1 MWYGRD
7 VSGELEENHSKCKS
21 IVLTKV
27 SEYYPQ
33 YRTIE
38 CKTVQWRKDHD
49 QILLGVPILFQLRNY
64 TNAKNSNNP
73 KFGNP
78 LFQNVPL
85 TVLIPSLGLFG
96 KTWVHIPQHTR
107 ISPTIFPE

>member
-1 MWYGRD
+1 MIKQSSSDKWRASH
-7 VSGELEENHSKCKS
+7 VVWTRFSENF
-21 IVLTKV
+21 
-27 SEYYPQ
+27 PQ

-38 CKTVQWRKDHD
+38 CKTFQWRKDD
-49 QILLGVPILFQLRNY
+49 DRILLRVPILFQLRNY
-64 TNAKNSNNP
+64 TKAK
-73 KFGNP
+73 KFQQSYIWKS

-85 TVLIPSLGLFG
+85 TVNDSLLGLFG